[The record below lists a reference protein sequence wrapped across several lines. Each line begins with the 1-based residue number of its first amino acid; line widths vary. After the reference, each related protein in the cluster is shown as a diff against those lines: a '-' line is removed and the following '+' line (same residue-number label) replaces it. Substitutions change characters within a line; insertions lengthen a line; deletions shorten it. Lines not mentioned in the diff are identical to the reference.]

1 MQDTN
6 GSLHF
11 SSVIWFI
18 ILPSSSNKSSKLSYD
33 LKWFCFFKHNLN
45 CCVNKSC
52 LRRKLKNLKNKF
64 SDEFAD
70 SSSTSTKKYCRLEI
84 GSQFPLKFT
93 ENWIYFHQEEKVVFS
108 FLLHI
113 LHFWESLSK
122 FFKGFSNWCLKVLI
136 KLPFMIF
143 LGISSQAIFLQRK
156 FWTRPLADKY
166 VNFQLVPAFRF
177 CFFGTPSGGGNVKG
191 GKCFK
196 VGTCPQYCELLDFSQ
211 LCIKKSPL
219 TP

>member
-156 FWTRPLADKY
+156 FLDA
-166 VNFQLVPAFRF
+166 
-177 CFFGTPSGGGNVKG
+177 PSSGQICKLS
-191 GKCFK
+191 
-196 VGTCPQYCELLDFSQ
+196 VGTCFPLLLFWYAIWRWKCERWKVFQSWDLPPILWTFG
-211 LCIKKSPL
+211 L
-219 TP
+219 

>member
-70 SSSTSTKKYCRLEI
+70 SSSTSTKKILQTWNRISIPLEI
-84 GSQFPLKFT
+84 HWKLNLLPSRRESRFF
-93 ENWIYFHQEEKVVFS
+93 FS
-108 FLLHI
+108 FA
-113 LHFWESLSK
+113 HFTFYIFESLCQS
-122 FFKGFSNWCLKVLI
+122 
-136 KLPFMIF
+136 F
-143 LGISSQAIFLQRK
+143 LR
-156 FWTRPLADKY
+156 D
-166 VNFQLVPAFRF
+166 FQIDVWRF
-177 CFFGTPSGGGNVKG
+177 
-191 GKCFK
+191 
-196 VGTCPQYCELLDFSQ
+196 
-211 LCIKKSPL
+211 
-219 TP
+219 